1 MRRKRMGAALV
12 ALVVAVGIPSS
23 AFAADIADN
32 AVSTGAV
39 ESVTTNNEIIS
50 TVQTNEIAEQNKD
63 TVKDESGNLPEADKD
78 VVEKPA
84 LEQPPALEPK
94 AEGPVAQEP
103 VSEKPTAEEPVV
115 VVEEPVTTEP
125 AVVVEE
131 PVTTEPA
138 VVVEEPVATEPAIV
152 VEEPVVTQPA
162 IVVTEPAI
170 VVEPATLTIN
180 YYGEYGGKSETV
192 TEKVEGYKVGDTV
205 DLTAFINK
213 MVTEYELLY
222 TGEIKEFTIDNSTAN
237 VTLSFTVDPKKISE
251 EEFLNPEGKGADDYE

>member
-63 TVKDESGNLPEADKD
+63 TVKEESGNLSEADKD
-78 VVEKPA
+78 VVEKLA
-84 LEQPPALEPK
+84 LEQPPTLEPK

-103 VSEKPTAEEPVV
+103 VPEKSTAEEPVVVVEEPVITEPTV

-131 PVTTEPA
+131 PVVTE
-138 VVVEEPVATEPAIV
+138 
-152 VEEPVVTQPA
+152 PA

-205 DLTAFINK
+205 DLTTFINK

-222 TGEIKEFTIDNSTAN
+222 TGEIKEFTIDNVTAN

>member
-32 AVSTGAV
+32 AVATGAV

-50 TVQTNEIAEQNKD
+50 TVQSNENVEQNKD
-63 TVKDESGNLPEADKD
+63 TVKDESGNLPETDKD

-103 VSEKPTAEEPVV
+103 VPEKPTAEEPVV
-115 VVEEPVTTEP
+115 VVEEPV
-125 AVVVEE
+125 V
-131 PVTTEPA
+131 TEPA

-152 VEEPVVTQPA
+152 VEEP
-162 IVVTEPAI
+162 VVTEPAI

-222 TGEIKEFTIDNSTAN
+222 TGEIKEVIIDKTDMN
-237 VTLSFTVDPKKISE
+237 VTLSFTYDLSKRSDDE
-251 EEFLNPEGKGADDYE
+251 YLNPEGKGADDYE